1 MKNNIKTNLLILL
14 IYSFIFLEFNMF
26 GLALIP
32 VILFLDLEFKLSKI
46 QKYLL
51 ILGPIAMYLKIF
63 ISSTSEKLNNLW
75 ISSAAS
81 SFQGDV
87 RFGDLQLVLTKLKC
101 NFFGEGYVYDVK
113 FSDFIGSC
121 PFNVGYGP
129 FFSYIEINTNIWNLT
144 LILSVLFV
152 SLFIYSLSLIVKFN
166 DKNFILYS
174 VLIISPPVVFLIMR
188 MNLDIFI
195 FAAIFIFLHKFGEN
209 SYRTLALL
217 TFLSF
222 AKIYPIFLMFII
234 LFLKVLTKNFS
245 YFIWYLISSIS
256 TLSLIFYDGV
266 LFTDRSVRPSIS
278 NMSFGVLTYSQNIW
292 VDFLNRYGGFR
303 YVLLIFLLL
312 VLIILFI
319 SYIIFNNKNLIIEL
333 SKEEFLLISF
343 YLSVFLYANYDYR
356 LTLLIFGITPF
367 MKKGKHSLR
376 KLVTVLFLLSPLPII
391 EIGLIYNFLI
401 ILKVLINCFIAALL
415 IANIYSHLFKNHIE

>member
-1 MKNNIKTNLLILL
+1 
-14 IYSFIFLEFNMF
+14 
-26 GLALIP
+26 
-32 VILFLDLEFKLSKI
+32 
-46 QKYLL
+46 
-51 ILGPIAMYLKIF
+51 
-63 ISSTSEKLNNLW
+63 
-75 ISSAAS
+75 
-81 SFQGDV
+81 
-87 RFGDLQLVLTKLKC
+87 
-101 NFFGEGYVYDVK
+101 
-113 FSDFIGSC
+113 
-121 PFNVGYGP
+121 
-129 FFSYIEINTNIWNLT
+129 
-144 LILSVLFV
+144 
-152 SLFIYSLSLIVKFN
+152 
-166 DKNFILYS
+166 
-174 VLIISPPVVFLIMR
+174 
-188 MNLDIFI
+188 
-195 FAAIFIFLHKFGEN
+195 
-209 SYRTLALL
+209 
-217 TFLSF
+217 
-222 AKIYPIFLMFII
+222 MFII

-312 VLIILFI
+312 VLIILFV

-356 LTLLIFGITPF
+356 LTLLIFAITPF
-367 MKKGKHSLR
+367 MKKGNHSLK

-391 EIGLIYNFLI
+391 EINLIYNFLI
-401 ILKVLINCFIAALL
+401 ILKALINCFIAALL